1 VVDTAENLGPVDRLF
16 HLLLAMTG
24 RVDDDAINTARELL
38 GGGQPDA
45 AAEFL
50 VGCLAAGQIPVSS
63 TEQYQLRRVLDEV
76 RSHYGL
82 ADRLHVVE
90 SMQDEKHRFGESD
103 ESDARLIEALTP
115 VAGRLGGVRGLWC
128 TWRTTPAGVTY
139 GAVPRRVLL
148 AEVGPDGSVAAVGYQ
163 VLEAL
168 RRAGV
173 ACSVDV
179 FGSGTELPEYHRN
192 ALAAA
197 HPVHLDLPDPVLGR
211 NGSSRPRASRSAAP
225 VADSAPSSGGGHDLP
240 SEPTVPERRSESEPP
255 VTVRQDAAPVGMA
268 TPSRSDLAPVRPAD
282 GPAETSSSNMR
293 VPAAVDARLTD
304 RERTLLRKLHEE
316 LAQREQ
322 DRDMAG
328 RGTQQA
334 RRPVQADARGGALPG
349 TGGFP
354 PISAASSANHYGHGG
369 QQAHSSGQ

>member
-1 VVDTAENLGPVDRLF
+1 MVDTAESVGPVDRLF
-16 HLLLAMTG
+16 HLLLALTG

-38 GGGQPDA
+38 GVGQPDA

-50 VGCLAAGQIPVSS
+50 VGCLTAGQIPVSS

-76 RSHYGL
+76 RSHHGL

-90 SMQDEKHRFGESD
+90 SVQDEAHRFGEAD
-103 ESDARLIEALTP
+103 ESDTKLIEALAP
-115 VAGRLGGVRGLWC
+115 VAGRLGGVRALRIA
-128 TWRTTPAGVTY
+128 WRVTPAGVTY

-148 AEVGPDGSVAAVGYQ
+148 AEVGADGSVSAAGYQ
-163 VLEAL
+163 LLEAL
-168 RRAGV
+168 RRAGI

-179 FGSGTELPEYHRN
+179 FSSGMQLPEYHRN

-197 HPVHLDLPDPVLGR
+197 RPVHLTLAEPVAAH
-211 NGSSRPRASRSAAP
+211 NGASWAGASRSPATAA
-225 VADSAPSSGGGHDLP
+225 SAPSGREHDRP
-240 SEPTVPERRSESEPP
+240 SEPAVPERRSESETPLSARQTDTPP
-255 VTVRQDAAPVGMA
+255 AGIPVAPRSELATVRKADSAPEA
-268 TPSRSDLAPVRPAD
+268 SN
-282 GPAETSSSNMR
+282 NMR

-322 DRDMAG
+322 DRDVSG
-328 RGTQQA
+328 RTAQA
-334 RRPVQADARGGALPG
+334 RRPVQADSRGAALPG

-354 PISAASSANHYGHGG
+354 PISAASAANHHGHGG
-369 QQAHSSGQ
+369 QQAHPSGQ

>member
-1 VVDTAENLGPVDRLF
+1 MVDTAENVGPVDRLF

-38 GGGQPDA
+38 GVGQPDA
-45 AAEFL
+45 AAEFV
-50 VGCLAAGQIPVSS
+50 VGCLTAGRIAVSS

-90 SMQDEKHRFGESD
+90 STQDETHRFGDSD
-103 ESDARLIEALTP
+103 ESDAALIDALAP
-115 VAGRLGGVRGLWC
+115 VAGRLGGVRALYS
-128 TWRTTPAGVTY
+128 TWRLTPAGVTY

-148 AEVGPDGSVAAVGYQ
+148 AEVGSDGSVAAVGYQ
-163 VLEAL
+163 LLEAL
-168 RRAGV
+168 RRAGI

-179 FGSGTELPEYHRN
+179 FGSGMELPDYHRN
-192 ALAAA
+192 ALAVAR
-197 HPVHLDLPDPVLGR
+197 PVHLSLPEPAVSHR
-211 NGSSRPRASRSAAP
+211 NGTSWSDPSRAATTASEPAAS
-225 VADSAPSSGGGHDLP
+225 VGGHDFP
-240 SEPTVPERRSESEPP
+240 SEPTVPERRSDPDVPE
-255 VTVRQDAAPVGMA
+255 RQNDTAPVGVA
-268 TPSRSDLAPVRPAD
+268 TPRSGLAPVRQAD
-282 GPAETSSSNMR
+282 GSAEASNNMR

-322 DRDMAG
+322 DRDTAG
-328 RGTQQA
+328 RTTQQA
-334 RRPVQADARGGALPG
+334 RRAISTDPRGGALPG

-354 PISAASSANHYGHGG
+354 PISAASAANHHGHGG
-369 QQAHSSGQ
+369 QQAHPSGP